1 VVHLEGSKRW
11 RVWEPLTRTRRPV
24 RAARVPMPSLDELGP
39 PALDRMLRPGDV
51 LYVPRGF
58 PHAAE
63 TVDAASAHLTIGVV
77 ALSWHQAV
85 RHAVDDAV
93 AAGALRETVRPD
105 GSSRP
110 GLEEL
115 GAHLAP
121 ERVRRW
127 LACEVWRRQP
137 ATRLRPR
144 VAPAIELDTA
154 VALTP
159 GPLLWLDAAGPRCE
173 LGLGDRTLSL
183 PAEAHRFLAALL
195 ATVGPFRLAALDAD
209 LDPESRLV
217 VGVRLA
223 EEGVIGVVEPVA

>member
-1 VVHLEGSKRW
+1 
-11 RVWEPLTRTRRPV
+11 
-24 RAARVPMPSLDELGP
+24 MPSLDELGP

-63 TVDAASAHLTIGVV
+63 TVDAGSAHLTIGVV

-93 AAGALRETVRPD
+93 AAGALRATVRLD

-121 ERVRRW
+121 DHVRRW
-127 LACEVWRRQP
+127 LAREVWRRQP

-144 VAPAIELDTA
+144 AAPAIGLDTA

-159 GPLLWLDAAGPRCE
+159 GPLLWLAAAGPRCE

-183 PAEAHRFLAALL
+183 PAEAHPFQAALL

-217 VGVRLA
+217 VGARLA